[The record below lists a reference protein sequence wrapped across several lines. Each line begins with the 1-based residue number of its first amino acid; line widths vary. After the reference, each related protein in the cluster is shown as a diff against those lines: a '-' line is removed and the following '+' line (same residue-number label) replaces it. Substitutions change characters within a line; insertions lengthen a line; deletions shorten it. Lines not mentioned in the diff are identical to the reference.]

1 MASGAAIRSTRLT
14 TGGQKSSAVPAA
26 LAPTSSTSTVTISG
40 CACRKAPTPHTPAT
54 AAPVPTASAWRMTA
68 DPIAAPGATPARWAM
83 TAMPATAHTFPGK
96 YFPRLDTVQILAADQ
111 GSSRWPQ
118 APSIARHAAMR
129 SAYIVQTSTA
139 LSTSH
144 PGSTRQS
151 SGWARI

>member
-1 MASGAAIRSTRLT
+1 MFTILDKPREGKTRDDVMRISAASPCPSARAST
-14 TGGQKSSAVPAA
+14 VPASVSRQSD
-26 LAPTSSTSTVTISG
+26 PGGTRPSE
-40 CACRKAPTPHTPAT
+40 
-54 AAPVPTASAWRMTA
+54 TASRALQSA
-68 DPIAAPGATPARWAM
+68 ALPHIAARDPSEFQKV
-83 TAMPATAHTFPGK
+83 MPATAHTFPGR

-118 APSIARHAAMR
+118 AASIARQAAMR